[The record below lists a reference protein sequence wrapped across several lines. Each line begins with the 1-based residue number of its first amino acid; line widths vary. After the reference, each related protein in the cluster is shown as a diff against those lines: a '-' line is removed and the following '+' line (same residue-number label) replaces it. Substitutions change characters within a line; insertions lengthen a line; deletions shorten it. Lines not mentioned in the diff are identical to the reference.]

1 MRRILTVIIL
11 LISCLPFQ
19 ILRGQSTVDEII
31 AIIGK
36 EIIMRSDL
44 ETEYANYAAQ
54 YNTMDDDEDARCL
67 IFEQL
72 VRQKLYQHQAEV
84 DSIVISDQE
93 VEARVTYQINYWLSQ
108 VGGNTKIIEE
118 AYHKTMDEI
127 KKDMLEIIRNQMI
140 AEKIQQS
147 ITENAT
153 ITPSEVKRFFD
164 RIPYDSLPTV
174 EPSYE
179 YGHIVKMPPVNDE
192 EIANIKNR
200 LMEYRERVLRGEKF
214 SMLARLYSD
223 DPGSASKGGELGFVE
238 RGALYPEFE
247 AVAFNLKSGEISNV
261 VQTKAGYH
269 IIQMIERRGDKI
281 NVAHILLQP
290 KPSADE
296 QVKAIE
302 YLDSVRQVIIDQ
314 KMDFSKAAM
323 QFSDDMNKNSGGWC
337 VNPYNNSYKFEK
349 DYIDASTYATLSK
362 LIPGE
367 YSQPVAYVNEDGKMA
382 YRIIYMKSKVAA
394 HKPNL
399 KEDYDLIKGAA
410 LEEKKQGMVEKWLIH
425 KVKITNIKIN
435 DNYRNCPFVKKWGI
449 PE

>member
-410 LEEKKQGMVEKWLIH
+410 LEEKKQGMVEKWLIN